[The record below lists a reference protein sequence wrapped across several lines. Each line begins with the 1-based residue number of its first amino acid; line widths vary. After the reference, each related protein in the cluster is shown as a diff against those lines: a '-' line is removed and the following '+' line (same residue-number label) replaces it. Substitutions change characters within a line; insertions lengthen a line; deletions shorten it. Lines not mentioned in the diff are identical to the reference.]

1 MTSNWLP
8 CEHPVNEHCV
18 CSCSY
23 VHNIYLYNSWIII
36 MQIQKSYYAPVLKV
50 LCVFYAFTTICIPR
64 LHVDK
69 EIKNIEPLYMKR

>member
-1 MTSNWLP
+1 
-8 CEHPVNEHCV
+8 
-18 CSCSY
+18 
-23 VHNIYLYNSWIII
+23 